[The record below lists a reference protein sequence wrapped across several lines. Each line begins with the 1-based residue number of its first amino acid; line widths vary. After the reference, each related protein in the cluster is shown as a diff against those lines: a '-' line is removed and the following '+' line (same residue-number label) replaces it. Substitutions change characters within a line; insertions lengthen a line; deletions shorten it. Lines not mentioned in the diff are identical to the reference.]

1 MGQYL
6 ISRRI
11 LKAAVSEI
19 DNQDRKNTGRD
30 MQESRNNR
38 NKDDKAKKYT
48 NDLTKLK
55 DYL

>member
-19 DNQDRKNTGRD
+19 DNQDRKNTGRGP
-30 MQESRNNR
+30 
-38 NKDDKAKKYT
+38 
-48 NDLTKLK
+48 LT
-55 DYL
+55 